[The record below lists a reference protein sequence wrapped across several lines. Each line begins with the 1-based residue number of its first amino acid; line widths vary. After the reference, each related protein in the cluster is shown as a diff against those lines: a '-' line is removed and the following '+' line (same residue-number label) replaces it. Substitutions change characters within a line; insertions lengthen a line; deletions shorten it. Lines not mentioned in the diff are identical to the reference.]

1 MISGPIEDTWGYRM
15 ANKKHIREAW
25 DSVVQHF
32 REELEVSDS
41 SIDFGSILELRLD
54 DIARSFGN
62 LESHTLIHGDFKV
75 TNILI
80 DDNEIE
86 SQVYA
91 VDWQWFGVGNIAID
105 VAYFIA
111 TSVNES
117 TIENSIELVHYY
129 FQVLSDN
136 GVTYQWERFWKAYQV
151 CWVDFFI
158 YTVVGK
164 WSKMETKDIDLY
176 KQEEKDGLHL
186 RSYPHM
192 KNLFKQSEKFIQ
204 ALNTS
209 SMFQFNQDH

>member
-1 MISGPIEDTWGYRM
+1 MQEE

-111 TSVNES
+111 TSV
-117 TIENSIELVHYY
+117 
-129 FQVLSDN
+129 LSDN